1 MSLKTERDL
10 NPTSRSQY
18 TRAKTAA
25 QSKNFD
31 YTIALMQA
39 VLKEEPL
46 FLEGR
51 QFLRAVEIQKYKG
64 MGAFARQMMSVK
76 LASTVMKLST
86 KNSPEE
92 QLIQAEEVLADDP
105 YQAKANTM
113 IGDAGKALG
122 YPEFKCFA
130 YETLADGKPGDKVVL
145 MSLAHSYME
154 AKDPVKAENA
164 YGQILKIDPNDGDAL
179 SGLKASL
186 AAKSHISWKGA
197 EKEGDFRK
205 ALKDETEAG
214 KLEQEAKVVKSAD
227 AIQAQ
232 IERNFEKFQAE
243 PTNPAFPKAIAQLC
257 LQRNDYDNAITY
269 FQYAFEAGG
278 KVDSSLEKTIGDLK
292 LKKADLELTALRN
305 ELAAQTDPELQAQA
319 QAAVEAKEKDL
330 NDARLFLAEARVR
343 AQPNEGE
350 FRYDLGEALYK
361 VGQYKRAAEE
371 LQQSLKQPSVRYQA
385 LNMMGMAF
393 MKRGML
399 DFAVDRLSLAKSEL
413 LPMDETKKE
422 ITYNLGLVYELSK
435 QPDKALEQWKEIY
448 GIDMGYRDVAARVE
462 ASYGDSSEAA

>member
-51 QFLRAVEIQKYKG
+51 QFLRAVEIQKYKA
-64 MGAFARQMMSVK
+64 MGAFARQMLNVK
-76 LASTVMKLST
+76 LTGAVMKLSSKST
-86 KNSPEE
+86 PQE
-92 QLIQAEEVLADDP
+92 QMVQAEEILADDP
-105 YQAKANTM
+105 YQAKANAM
-113 IGDAGKALG
+113 VGDAGMALG
-122 YPEFKCFA
+122 HPEFKCFA
-130 YETLADGKPGDKVVL
+130 YETLVEGKPNDKASL
-145 MSLAHSYME
+145 TSLAQAYME
-154 AKDPVKAENA
+154 AKDFPKAINTYER
-164 YGQILKIDPNDGDAL
+164 IIELDPRDGEAL
-179 SGLKASL
+179 SGLKNAS
-186 AAKSHISWKGA
+186 AANASKAGNWESNP
-197 EKEGDFRK
+197 EDFRTK
-205 ALKDETEAG
+205 LKSQSEAE

-227 AIQAQ
+227 AIQDQ
-232 IERNFEKFQAE
+232 IDRNFEKFQAE

-257 LQRNDYDNAITY
+257 VQRNDLESAITY
-269 FQYAFEAGG
+269 FQYAFEAGH
-278 KVDSSLEKTIGDLK
+278 KQDSSLEKTIGNLK
-292 LKKADLELTALRN
+292 LKKAEVELTALRN

-319 QAAVEAKEKDL
+319 QAAIEGKEKDL
-330 NDARLFLAEARVR
+330 NEARLFLAEARVR

-385 LNMMGMAF
+385 LNMMGLAF

-399 DFAVDRLSLAKSEL
+399 DFAVNRLSLAKSEL
-413 LPMDETKKE
+413 LPMDDVKKE

-448 GIDMGYRDVAARVE
+448 EIDMGYRDVAARVE
-462 ASYGDSSEAA
+462 ASYGDSSAAA

>member
-10 NPTSRSQY
+10 TPTSRSQY

-51 QFLRAVEIQKYKG
+51 QFLRAVEIQKYRG
-64 MGAFARQMMSVK
+64 TGAFARQMMNVK
-76 LASTVMKLST
+76 LTGAVMKLST
-86 KNSPEE
+86 KHPPEE
-92 QLIQAEEVLADDP
+92 QLVQSEEVLADDP
-105 YQAKANTM
+105 FQHKANVM
-113 IGDAGKALG
+113 IGDAGTALG

-130 YETLADGKPGDKVVL
+130 YETLADGKPADKGIL
-145 MSLAHSYME
+145 MLLAQSYME

-164 YGQILKIDPNDGDAL
+164 YGQILKLDPNDGDAL

-186 AAKSHISWKGA
+186 AAKSHKSWTGA

-205 ALKDETEAG
+205 ALKDEGEAG

-243 PTNPAFPKAIAQLC
+243 PTNPAYPKAIAQLC
-257 LQRNDYDNAITY
+257 LQRNDYENAITY
-269 FQYAFEAGG
+269 YQYAFDAGG
-278 KVDSSLEKTIGDLK
+278 KIDSSLEKTIGDLK
-292 LKKADLELTALRN
+292 LKKADIELTALRN

-330 NDARLFLAEARVR
+330 NEARLFLAEARVR

-385 LNMMGMAF
+385 LNMMGLAF

-399 DFAVDRLSLAKSEL
+399 DFAVNRLSLAKSEL
-413 LPMDETKKE
+413 LAMDETKKE
-422 ITYNLGLVYELSK
+422 ITYNLGLVYELAK

-448 GIDMGYRDVAARVE
+448 EIDMGYRDVAARVE

>member
-1 MSLKTERDL
+1 
-10 NPTSRSQY
+10 
-18 TRAKTAA
+18 
-25 QSKNFD
+25 
-31 YTIALMQA
+31 MQA

-64 MGAFARQMMSVK
+64 MGAFARQMMNVK
-76 LASTVMKLST
+76 LTSSVMKLSS
-86 KNSPEE
+86 KNTPEE
-92 QLIQAEEVLADDP
+92 QLVQAEEVLADDP
-105 YQAKANTM
+105 YQHKANV
-113 IGDAGKALG
+113 IVGDAGTALG

-130 YETLADGKPGDKVVL
+130 YETLAEGKPNDKVIL
-145 MSLAHSYME
+145 TSLALAYME
-154 AKDPVKAENA
+154 AKNPTKAKGA
-164 YGQILKIDPNDGDAL
+164 YEQILNLNPNDGDAL
-179 SGLKASL
+179 SGLKAAL
-186 AAKSHISWKGA
+186 AAESHGGWKGA

-205 ALKDETEAG
+205 ALRDETEAG
-214 KLEQEAKVVKSAD
+214 KLEQEAKVVKSAE

-243 PTNPAFPKAIAQLC
+243 PTNPAYPKAIAQLC
-257 LQRNDYDNAITY
+257 LQRNDLENAITY

-292 LKKADLELTALRN
+292 LKKAEQELAALRQ
-305 ELAAQTDPELQAQA
+305 ELEAQTDPELQAQA
-319 QAAVEAKEKDL
+319 QAAIEAKEKDL
-330 NDARLFLAEARVR
+330 NEARVFLAEARVR

-361 VGQYKRAAEE
+361 IGEYKRAGEE

-385 LNMMGMAF
+385 LNMMGLAF

-399 DFAVDRLSLAKSEL
+399 DFAVGRLNLAKSEL
-413 LPMDETKKE
+413 LPMDDTKKE
-422 ITYNLGLVYELSK
+422 ITYNLGLVYELNK

-448 GIDMGYRDVAARVE
+448 EIDMGYRDVAARVE
-462 ASYGDSSEAA
+462 ASYGNNGEVG